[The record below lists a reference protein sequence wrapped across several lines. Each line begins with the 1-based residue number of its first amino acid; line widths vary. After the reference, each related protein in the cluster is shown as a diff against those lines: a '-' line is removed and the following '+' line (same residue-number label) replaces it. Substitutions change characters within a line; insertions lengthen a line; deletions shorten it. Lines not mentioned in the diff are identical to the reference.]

1 MSYRFSEDAIADL
14 EEIFEYLG
22 NYSVEAAAK
31 LFDRIRQ
38 RAKLTARF
46 PEAGRSYDDLI
57 PGLKGFVVD
66 NYIVFYVRF
75 GDGIEILRVI
85 SGYRDLKSIFE
96 PD

>member
-1 MSYRFSEDAIADL
+1 MSYRFSEDAVTDL
-14 EEIFEYLG
+14 EEIFDYLG
-22 NYSVEAAAK
+22 NHSVEAAGK

-38 RAKLTARF
+38 RAKLISRF
-46 PEAGRSYDDLI
+46 PEAGKSYDDLI

-66 NYIVFYVRF
+66 NYIAFYIRS
-75 GDGIEILRVI
+75 GEGIEILRVI